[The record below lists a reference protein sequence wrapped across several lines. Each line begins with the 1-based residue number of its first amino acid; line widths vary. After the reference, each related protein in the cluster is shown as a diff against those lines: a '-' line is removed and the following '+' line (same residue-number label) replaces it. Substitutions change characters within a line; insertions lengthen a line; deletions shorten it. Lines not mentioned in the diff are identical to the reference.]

1 MKQVS
6 HIFLK
11 DVRRFWPEIV
21 TSIALLAAFGWN
33 AMRSWLLPEELVGVA
48 GGWFEYKFLPGAVYV
63 ALPVAWAFLILR
75 VVQAESLVG
84 DRQFWITPA
93 LRMECSV
100 GGEVDVCVGFYQS
113 SNARFAGCAASASRL
128 PS

>member
-21 TSIALLAAFGWN
+21 TSIGLLAAFGWN
-33 AMRSWLLPEELVGVA
+33 AMRSWVLPEELVGVA
-48 GGWFEYKFLPGAVYV
+48 GGWFEYKFLPGVVYV

-84 DRQFWITPA
+84 DRQFWITRPYEWSA
-93 LRMECSV
+93 RLCCF
-100 GGEVDVCVGFYQS
+100 GELASILVITS
-113 SNARFAGCAASASRL
+113 PGCYGYS
-128 PS
+128 